1 MFDETQKQTPPHN
14 QEAEQSALGAVL
26 IDPSSISIVSESLN
40 SKHFYYRENQLIYE
54 AMLALFQN
62 NEPIDILT
70 LSNELKKQKSFKD
83 IGGKSY
89 LSDLLEIVPTSAN
102 IEHYAKVVKDLSA
115 RRSLI
120 SLGSDLVR
128 KAFSEEGST
137 DQLLNLAE
145 REIFSLSQES
155 IRRNFIPVK
164 DVLTSSYEQL
174 EEIMKSGVGMRGLPT
189 GYRRL
194 DNKLAGLNASNLII
208 IAARPGIGKTTFALN
223 IANHLCLEEKKTVGF
238 FSLEMSKEELVDR
251 LLVMEAH
258 LDSWKLKTGK
268 LNDDEMTRLTQAYGR
283 LADANLFIDDTPG
296 ISITEMRTKA
306 RKLLI
311 EKKLDMIV
319 MDYIQLA
326 DPGRRTDSRVQE
338 VSYISQGLKNL
349 ARELSLPVIALSQ
362 LSRSVEQRGEKKP
375 QLSDLRDSGAIEQD
389 ADIVMFLYRTDDDDE
404 LMPEGKRSLKLS
416 IAKHRSGPT
425 GEFDFIFKANELKF
439 YELEQREEV

>member
-1 MFDETQKQTPPHN
+1 MEDKNEQTPPHH
-14 QEAEQSALGAVL
+14 QEAEQSVLGAIL
-26 IDPSSISIVSESLN
+26 IDPSSISILSESLRP
-40 SKHFYYRENQLIYE
+40 SHFYYKENQTIFE
-54 AMLALFQN
+54 GMLALFHN

-70 LSNELKKQKSFKD
+70 LINELKKQKKHKD
-83 IGGKSY
+83 MGGKAY
-89 LSDLLEIVPTSAN
+89 LSELLEIVPTSAN
-102 IEHYAKVVKDLSA
+102 IEHYAKVVRDAAVK
-115 RRSLI
+115 RSLI
-120 SLGSDLVR
+120 SLGSELVR
-128 KAFSEEGST
+128 KGFNDEGRIE
-137 DQLLNLAE
+137 DLLNLAE
-145 REIFSLSQES
+145 RDIFSLSQQS

-164 DVLTSSYEQL
+164 DILSSSYEQL

-189 GYRRL
+189 GYRHL

-208 IAARPGIGKTTFALN
+208 LAARPGIGKTTFALN
-223 IANHLCLEEKKTVGF
+223 IASHLCLEEKKTIGF

-268 LNDDEMTRLTQAYGR
+268 LDEDEMTRLTQAYGR

-296 ISITEMRTKA
+296 LSITEMRTKA
-306 RKLLI
+306 RKLQI

-326 DPGRRTDSRVQE
+326 DPGRRSDSRVQE

-349 ARELSLPVIALSQ
+349 ARELQIPVIALSQ
-362 LSRSVEQRGEKKP
+362 LSRQVEQRGEKKP

-389 ADIVMFLYRTDDDDE
+389 ADIVMFLYRVEEDE
-404 LMPEGKRSLKLS
+404 DLLPDGKRTIKLS

-425 GEFDFIFKANELKF
+425 GEFDFVFKANELKF
-439 YELEQREEV
+439 YELEAREEM